1 MNKTD
6 IVRAVYAELDK
17 KVPMKELDLV
27 LDAILDV
34 IADGLRRGEEIQ
46 LADFGTF
53 ALTSKSVQPVIKS
66 AKKKK

>member
-6 IVRAVYAELDK
+6 IVREVYAELDK

>member
-6 IVRAVYAELDK
+6 IVRNVYEQLDK
-17 KVPMKELDLV
+17 KVAMKELDKV

-34 IADGLRRGEEIQ
+34 ISEGLRRGEEIQ

-53 ALTSKSVQPVIKS
+53 SLTSKSIQPILKS
-66 AKKKK
+66 VKKKK